1 MQKTAK
7 ARPLVVRV
15 SHEAF
20 LDMLMASAEAA
31 LVPPL
36 MSDWG
41 LGHLNAF
48 LQRQQ
53 TGGANE
59 PLPSLTLSQ
68 SGLEVA
74 GVLCGHERRS
84 EEGTA
89 LLIERMVPI
98 SAVNRTSHWIERSPI
113 SAEVMAVMAKAV
125 HAPWKPMGDFHSHP
139 LVDATHKQIEQRRLF
154 GPSSQDR
161 CAKGWL
167 PKSRVGL
174 IMSVAFAK
182 RRPASGTSLRGRTLY
197 RTRVADLDV
206 WLCAYRAERH
216 QPARLRLMVD
226 FQT

>member
-1 MQKTAK
+1 
-7 ARPLVVRV
+7 
-15 SHEAF
+15 
-20 LDMLMASAEAA
+20 
-31 LVPPL
+31 

-48 LQRQQ
+48 LQRQHA
-53 TGGANE
+53 GGASE

-74 GVLCGHERRS
+74 GVLYGHERRVG
-84 EEGTA
+84 EGTT

-98 SAVNRTSHWIERSPI
+98 SAVNRTSNWIERSPV

-125 HAPWKPMGDFHSHP
+125 HAPWKPVGDFHSHP
-139 LVDATHKQIEQRRLF
+139 LMDATHRQIERRRLF

-182 RRPASGTSLRGRTLY
+182 RRPASGASFRGRTVY

-206 WLCAYRAERH
+206 WLCAYRAGR
-216 QPARLRLMVD
+216 QNPARLSLVVD
-226 FQT
+226 FQR